1 MKSIKNITVVSVLLV
16 CLFVGVKTA
25 SALTI
30 SPVKVEIT
38 GDPGQT
44 LRGELELLN
53 EQAGQ
58 KTFFTSFENFE
69 PSGDTGSPKFIG
81 QADGLATWL
90 AASPSVLISTGETI
104 KVPYSITIPSDAEA
118 GGYFAAIFFGEQD
131 PATQAAG
138 EVAIGGKLG
147 VLILLRVAGD
157 IVENAGISEFT
168 VSEGSKIKFGLPVGL
183 SYRFS
188 NSGGDRAVPLGDI
201 VIKNMFGGTAAT
213 VAANINEGSVLPN
226 SSRKFQTIWGEP
238 VLADAQTGFFTTAKK
253 QLTNFHFGFYKANL
267 SLVYGATNQTATDS
281 FWFVMLPWQL
291 LGLVLLGLLVALFIL
306 KKYNSWII
314 SKSKSKS

>member
-1 MKSIKNITVVSVLLV
+1 MKSIKNITVVSLLLV
-16 CLFVGVKTA
+16 CFLLGA
-25 SALTI
+25 ESAAALTI
-30 SPVKVEIT
+30 SPVKVEVT

-53 EQAGQ
+53 EQPGQ

-81 QADGLATWL
+81 KKDGLATWL
-90 AASPSVLISTGETI
+90 GADLSVVIATGETI
-104 KVPYSITIPSDAEA
+104 KVPYTITIPSDAEA

-131 PATQAAG
+131 PSTQLAG

-157 IVENAGISEFT
+157 IVEQAGISEFT
-168 VSEGSKIKFGLPVGL
+168 VSEGSKLKSGLPIGL

-226 SSRKFQTIWGEP
+226 SARKFQTMWGEP
-238 VLADAQTGFFTTAKK
+238 MVANTKTSFFTTAKK
-253 QLTNFHFGFYKANL
+253 QLTDFHFGFYKANL
-267 SLVYGATNQTATDS
+267 SLVYGATNQTASDS
-281 FWFVMLPWQL
+281 FWFAIVPWQL
-291 LGLVLLGLLVALFIL
+291 LLLVLGALLIAIFML

-314 SKSKSKS
+314 SKSNKKS

>member
-1 MKSIKNITVVSVLLV
+1 MKLIKNITVVSLLLV
-16 CLFVGVKTA
+16 CFFVSIETA

-30 SPVKVEIT
+30 SPVKVEVT

-53 EQAGQ
+53 EQPGQ

-81 QADGLATWL
+81 KADGLATWL
-90 AASPSVLISTGETI
+90 GAASSVAIATGETV
-104 KVPYSITIPSDAEA
+104 KVPYTITIPSDAEA

-131 PATQAAG
+131 PSTQLAG

-157 IVENAGISEFT
+157 IVEQAGISEFA
-168 VSEGSKIKFGLPVGL
+168 VSEGSRLKSGLPLGL
-183 SYRFS
+183 QYRFS
-188 NSGGDRAVPLGDI
+188 NSGGDRVVPLGDI
-201 VIKNMFGGTAAT
+201 VIKNMFGGTAGT
-213 VAANINEGSVLPN
+213 VVANINEGSVLPN
-226 SSRKFQTIWGEP
+226 SSRKFQTMWGEP
-238 VLADAQTGFFTTAKK
+238 VLASTTTGFFATAQE
-253 QLTNFHFGFYKANL
+253 QLMNFHFGFYKANI
-267 SLVYGATNQTATDS
+267 SLVYGATNQTATDA
-281 FWFVMLPWQL
+281 FWFALVPWQL
-291 LGLVLLGLLVALFIL
+291 LLLMIGVLLIMISIL

-314 SKSKSKS
+314 SKSNKKA

>member
-1 MKSIKNITVVSVLLV
+1 MTSIKNITVVSLLLV
-16 CLFVGVKTA
+16 CLFVTTESA

-30 SPVKVEIT
+30 SPVKVEVT

-53 EQAGQ
+53 EQPGQ

-81 QADGLATWL
+81 NTDGLATWL
-90 AASPSVLISTGETI
+90 GAASSVVIATGDTV
-104 KVPYSITIPSDAEA
+104 KVPYTITIPSDAEA

-131 PATQAAG
+131 PTTQLAG

-168 VSEGSKIKFGLPVGL
+168 VSEGSKLKYGLPIGL

-188 NSGGDRAVPLGDI
+188 NSGGDRVVPLGDI

-226 SSRKFQTIWGEP
+226 SARKFQTMWGEP
-238 VLADAQTGFFTTAKK
+238 MTVNATTSFFATAKK
-253 QLTNFHFGFYKANL
+253 QLTDFHVGFYKANL
-267 SLVYGATNQTATDS
+267 TLVYGATNQTATDS
-281 FWFVMLPWQL
+281 FWFAIVPWQL
-291 LGLVLLGLLVALFIL
+291 LLLVLGGLLLAIYML
-306 KKYNSWII
+306 KKYNLWII
-314 SKSKSKS
+314 SKSNARS

>member
-1 MKSIKNITVVSVLLV
+1 MKSIKNIAVVTLLLV
-16 CLFVGVKTA
+16 CSLLGAEPA

-44 LRGELELLN
+44 LQGELELLN
-53 EQAGQ
+53 EQPGQ

-81 QADGLATWL
+81 KADGLATWFG
-90 AASPSVLISTGETI
+90 AAPSVVIATGETV
-104 KVPYSITIPSDAEA
+104 KVPYTITIPSDAEA

-131 PATQAAG
+131 PSTQLAG

-157 IVENAGISEFT
+157 IVEKAGISEFT
-168 VSEGSKIKFGLPVGL
+168 ISEGSKLQSGLPINF

-188 NSGGDRAVPLGDI
+188 NSGGDRVVPLGDI
-201 VIKNMFGGTAAT
+201 VIENMFGGTAT
-213 VAANINEGSVLPN
+213 TLVANKNEGSVLPN
-226 SSRKFQTIWGEP
+226 SSRKFQTLWDEP
-238 VLADAQTGFFTTAKK
+238 LLAATSTGFFATAKQ
-253 QLTNFHFGFYKANL
+253 QLTDFHLGFYKANL
-267 SLVYGATNQTATDS
+267 SLVYGATNQTATEA
-281 FWFVMLPWQL
+281 FWFVMVPWL
-291 LGLVLLGLLVALFIL
+291 LLLLVCIGLIVVLFMI
-306 KKYNSWII
+306 KKYNSFII